1 MSWELGSV
9 CRFPPGVAFYKSVYG
24 DCSLFS
30 GAVPFR
36 PYPKCLAVLKSAMPV
51 EGSSAG
57 AGRAPHVGKE
67 VALNPICFD
76 FDFKAMTWLTITMI
90 ALSSWETQGDT
101 IKSLGIVVCNGK
113 RYPEA
118 YQKFQGFI

>member
-9 CRFPPGVAFYKSVYG
+9 CRFPPVVVFYKSIYG

-30 GAVPFR
+30 GAVPFL
-36 PYPKCLAVLKSAMPV
+36 PYPRHVAVLKSAMPV

-57 AGRAPHVGKE
+57 AGRAPHVGKG
-67 VALNPICFD
+67 VVLNPIYSDC
-76 FDFKAMTWLTITMI
+76 DFKAVTWLTITMI
-90 ALSSWETQGDT
+90 ASSSWETRGDT

-118 YQKFQGFI
+118 YQKF